1 MSRPLYARMLRL
13 RYLAPSGF
21 LCFVFLEGAVALG
34 FLLAL
39 AELVSWWGVVVLPIA
54 VALMVKLNDAVT
66 GALIRPA
73 PDVAP
78 LGRVAVAPTV
88 PMQRP
93 PAVVPQYAGQW
104 PGVQWS
110 GTERVGVER
119 LDVWQTEVWQPR
131 VSGPDA
137 WQSDARPAAVSPAAV
152 SPAGVSRA
160 VDSLGATGEPPGNG
174 EVSPGRGWTA
184 EPRRPDGRS
193 GAATPAVAEAEVTAI
208 NGSPSTRQ
216 WMDQIDTGQRLRQSA
231 NRRYE

>member
-1 MSRPLYARMLRL
+1 MSRPFYARMLRL

-39 AELVSWWGVVVLPIA
+39 AELVSWWGVLVLPIA

-73 PDVAP
+73 PEAAP
-78 LGRVAVAPTV
+78 LGTIPVAPTV

-93 PAVVPQYAGQW
+93 SVRQPTVRQYAGHPAVQW
-104 PGVQWS
+104 PGVQQS
-110 GTERVGVER
+110 DAERVGAER
-119 LDVWQTEVWQPR
+119 LDVRQSDVWQPR
-131 VSGPDA
+131 R
-137 WQSDARPAAVSPAAV
+137 WESDARPALASPEIAQ
-152 SPAGVSRA
+152 
-160 VDSLGATGEPPGNG
+160 PGYG
-174 EVSPGRGWTA
+174 DASSGGGWTVEPGRS
-184 EPRRPDGRS
+184 DGRS
-193 GAATPAVAEAEVTAI
+193 MPAVAEVEVTTI

>member
-1 MSRPLYARMLRL
+1 MSRPFYARMLRL

-39 AELVSWWGVVVLPIA
+39 AELVSWWGVLVLPIA

-66 GALIRPA
+66 GALIRPV
-73 PDVAP
+73 PEVVP
-78 LGRVAVAPTV
+78 LGMVPVAAPV

-93 PAVVPQYAGQW
+93 PAVHQPAVREYAGHPAGQW
-104 PGVQWS
+104 PGVQQS
-110 GTERVGVER
+110 GGERAGVEG
-119 LDVWQTEVWQPR
+119 LDVWQPR
-131 VSGPDA
+131 R
-137 WQSDARPAAVSPAAV
+137 WESDARPALASPEIAQPGYDDA
-152 SPAGVSRA
+152 SSG
-160 VDSLGATGEPPGNG
+160 GGWTGEP
-174 EVSPGRGWTA
+174 GRS
-184 EPRRPDGRS
+184 DGRS
-193 GAATPAVAEAEVTAI
+193 LPAVAEVEVTTV